1 MDQHANW
8 LHLSRLERTKE
19 ALIANQYAASIV
31 DSPEALISLLQS
43 ELTDH
48 ATVSVGGSMTLFET
62 GVIEHLRCGR
72 YEFWDRYAGN
82 LDPDALKAL
91 YVKSFSADAYFT
103 SANAI
108 TEDGGLYNVDGNGNR
123 VAALLYGPKKVFVI
137 AGANKIVKDLEAAKA
152 RNRQYAAPANAK
164 RLSRKTPCAVTG
176 VCSDCNSPERI
187 CNDYVYMG
195 RQTQKNRIHVIL
207 LTGSYGY

>member
-31 DSPEALISLLQS
+31 DSPETLIKLIES
-43 ELTDH
+43 ELKDN

-62 GVIEHLRCGR
+62 GVIDHLRSGR

-82 LDPDALKAL
+82 LDAEDLKAL
-91 YVKSFSADAYFT
+91 YVKSFGADAYFT
-103 SANAI
+103 SSNAI
-108 TEDGGLYNVDGNGNR
+108 TEDGCLYNVDGTGNR
-123 VAALLYGPKKVFVI
+123 VAAMLFGPKKVFVI

-152 RNRQYAAPANAK
+152 RNREYAAPANAK
-164 RLSRKTPCAVTG
+164 RLNRKTPCAVTG

-187 CNDYVYMG
+187 CHDYVYMQ
-195 RQTQKNRIHVIL
+195 RQSQKNRIHVIL